1 MEPIGVNKILVEK
14 YGYEWVNGKAW
25 RPGTAPEPE
34 IPTVDV
40 TPGPL
45 PDWITAP
52 PADAFVTQALETL
65 TNPITGEE
73 FTVPTGGYTVNVSAS
88 EDSDVPSTEP
98 TIPVTTPETD
108 PVPSEPISLEER
120 IEQLQASINELQKKY
135 EEALE
140 KLEQANARIAE
151 LEGQQSET
159 SSEGSNSDEVAVE
172 PDETPSPEPQQPTTG
187 EEVGASTP
195 EAPEVSEPEP
205 TPAPSYPEP
214 TGVDKILVEN
224 YGYEWVNGKAWP
236 AGTAPNPEVIQV
248 EDQTLI
254 GTEGDDI
261 LTGGAGNDTLEGGA
275 GNDTLDGGAGN
286 DILDGSDGNDR
297 VEGGSGND
305 TIWASWGDDFED
317 GGEGVDTLAVVG
329 TASSISDVTFNL
341 ATGSQGVTG
350 EVLTEKAFVNIENFR
365 AGFDAS
371 DKYLGSD
378 WNYTIIGSSQNNRIE
393 TSEGNDELSGAAGDD
408 ILIGNGGNDT
418 LDGGAGNDTLDGG
431 VGNDTYKYAYNGITT
446 ISDASGI
453 DTLHLTTRDAD
464 GNSYWGDGGYF
475 LGDDLIISSNS
486 NSSNK
491 LVIKDAKITG
501 NKIEKVTYYAADN
514 SYSSFSLN
522 IAHIGEVSDT
532 ESLLYFGTLGNDSII
547 TGSAYAEVYLNDGD
561 DVATLG
567 NNGGWA
573 RGGNGN
579 DTLIGGSGNDILD
592 GGGGNDIIS
601 GGAGADTFKFSD
613 GFGND
618 TITDF
623 EDGVD
628 TLEYIG
634 SVTIG
639 SSADGYKMY
648 TAEDGST
655 LTLNGVAA
663 PNPNHYSFTSGEN
676 NFTLVSSAK
685 SYQDAVDYAS
695 GMGGTLATFNSST
708 KFDGFYDA
716 VSNVISSENLIPTT
730 AADGGGAKYV
740 WLGAT
745 DQLNEGTWIWENG
758 SQMTFDNWG
767 SGTYGSEPDN
777 FNNQDGLALGLE
789 NWPTGSADGAG
800 FGDAG
805 YWNDIDTSNE
815 LYFVVEIA

>member
-1 MEPIGVNKILVEK
+1 VE
-14 YGYEWVNGKAW
+14 
-25 RPGTAPEPE
+25 
-34 IPTVDV
+34 
-40 TPGPL
+40 
-45 PDWITAP
+45 
-52 PADAFVTQALETL
+52 
-65 TNPITGEE
+65 
-73 FTVPTGGYTVNVSAS
+73 
-88 EDSDVPSTEP
+88 
-98 TIPVTTPETD
+98 
-108 PVPSEPISLEER
+108 
-120 IEQLQASINELQKKY
+120 
-135 EEALE
+135 
-140 KLEQANARIAE
+140 
-151 LEGQQSET
+151 
-159 SSEGSNSDEVAVE
+159 
-172 PDETPSPEPQQPTTG
+172 
-187 EEVGASTP
+187 ASTP
-195 EAPEVSEPEP
+195 EGPEVSEPEP

-579 DTLIGGSGNDILD
+579 DTLIGGSGNDTLV
-592 GGGGNDIIS
+592 GGGGNDTMT